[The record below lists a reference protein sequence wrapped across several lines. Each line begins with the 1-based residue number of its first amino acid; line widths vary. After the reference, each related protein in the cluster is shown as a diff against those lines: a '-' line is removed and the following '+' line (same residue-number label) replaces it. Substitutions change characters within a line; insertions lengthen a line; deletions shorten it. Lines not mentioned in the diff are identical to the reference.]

1 MNTLSQITT
10 NEVAQQSAE
19 GGADARLIDIF
30 TRRESPA
37 ERARRIR
44 VKRVEPVVARAW
56 QRAWAI
62 EEG

>member
-44 VKRVEPVVARAW
+44 VKRVELTVAATWR
-56 QRAWAI
+56 RAWAT
-62 EEG
+62 EES